1 MTKKKT
7 SNRLSDFE
15 ETCMWMSWRY
25 AIGRNSIA
33 SVMHA
38 HDIAMNTFWRQ
49 TIDRKEFNAFDI
61 AREIAN
67 QLIYPFNFHIDYP
80 NVNENFHPLERFFE
94 FLKNENIHNL
104 DDLNNYKSVRYTM
117 DGEWKIVKYPY
128 VDAYHSNPEGD
139 KQEGYYDNPNPHH
152 ISHMDIDDLIPWQML
167 ASAFDVK
174 RLLVAETEF
183 EGKKED
189 IICFKSYEKNYGE
202 AEAIDL
208 QGNPYK
214 INDVNNITYV
224 EKYIPLDKYL
234 KFGGWN
240 FRIASE
246 YIKNIRPIT
255 EEEIKQF
262 EVE

>member
-1 MTKKKT
+1 MAKKK
-7 SNRLSDFE
+7 SNLLSSFE

-49 TIDRKEFNAFDI
+49 TIERKEFNAFDI
-61 AREIAN
+61 AREIDS
-67 QLIYPFNFHIDYP
+67 QLRFPFNFYIDYP
-80 NVNENFHPLERFFE
+80 NVNENYHPLERFME

-104 DDLNNYKSVRYTM
+104 EDLNNYKSVKYTR
-117 DGEWKIVKYPY
+117 DGKFDIKMYPY

-139 KQEGYYDNPNPHH
+139 KQEAYYDNPNPRH
-152 ISHMDIDDLIPWQML
+152 ISDMDIDDLIPWQKL
-167 ASAFDVK
+167 AATFDVK
-174 RLLVAETEF
+174 RLLVAHTEY
-183 EGKKED
+183 EGKEED
-189 IICFKSYEKNYGE
+189 IICFKSYIKTYGE

-214 INDVNNITYV
+214 INDVNNITYEEV
-224 EKYIPLDKYL
+224 YVPLDKYL
-234 KFGGWN
+234 TFGGEN
-240 FRIASE
+240 YRIADE
-246 YIKNIRPIT
+246 YIKSIRLIN
-255 EEEIKQF
+255 EEEIKKF